1 MNLARRRRIS
11 QKKRVPSFKTSPSGF
26 CLRLSLTRRKRSGS
40 GRQRSWWWTCGRVI
54 TTNNVIIVALFV
66 VAKMEPA
73 DGVSEASGLVQ
84 QVVPSTTLGGAPAVK
99 QGTVNMDFEALLMSK
114 VKEL

>member
-1 MNLARRRRIS
+1 
-11 QKKRVPSFKTSPSGF
+11 
-26 CLRLSLTRRKRSGS
+26 
-40 GRQRSWWWTCGRVI
+40 
-54 TTNNVIIVALFV
+54 
-66 VAKMEPA
+66 MEPA

-84 QVVPSTTLGGAPAVK
+84 QVVPSTTLGGALSVK